1 MNIFP
6 FGRTVLKN
14 LFSKQATRL
23 EKREFFPTT
32 RGHVVFDVDSCI
44 FCTLCA
50 RKCPAGAIEVD
61 RNAKTWSI
69 MRASCVQCAA
79 CVDACNKNSLSMAPE
94 YTPVMTSKETETY
107 HARVSDNQED
117 SGNS

>member
-69 MRASCVQCAA
+69 LRASCVQCAA